1 MSLSKSLPLGR
12 AGRVSIRDVA
22 DTVGVSISTVSRALR
37 GYADVSP
44 GTRERV
50 QRAALELGYTP
61 DAAGQM
67 LKSGR
72 TETVAVLVSGRHGP
86 TFLDAFYAEVVGG
99 LEAHLSANGLSL
111 LLLRAGSVRAGWVQG
126 RCDGVVALGC
136 DLPAALLQGLSQST
150 PLVLADSEG
159 GWEGQNSEIP
169 SVTVA
174 NEAGGFE
181 ATRHLFAQGRQQ
193 IAFIAETPDD
203 PNFLRRRQG
212 YLRAHAEADREV
224 RPERQQT
231 GRLGPDGGYLATQK
245 LLALASFDAIF
256 AANDMAAFGALRA
269 LAEVRLRVPDDVA
282 VVGFDDIAL
291 ARYSHPPLTTL
302 RIPRRQLGT
311 EAAAQLLARLEKRP
325 TTSPELPVSLVVRSS
340 S

>member
-159 GWEGQNSEIP
+159 RLAKAGTQTSRASPWPTKRVDMRRPGTCSHKDASRSPLLPKHPTTQTFYGGGRAI
-169 SVTVA
+169 SVPTPK
-174 NEAGGFE
+174 
-181 ATRHLFAQGRQQ
+181 Q
-193 IAFIAETPDD
+193 IGKFD
-203 PNFLRRRQG
+203 PNDNK
-212 YLRAHAEADREV
+212 RAGW
-224 RPERQQT
+224 
-231 GRLGPDGGYLATQK
+231 GR
-245 LLALASFDAIF
+245 
-256 AANDMAAFGALRA
+256 MAA
-269 LAEVRLRVPDDVA
+269 
-282 VVGFDDIAL
+282 
-291 ARYSHPPLTTL
+291 T
-302 RIPRRQLGT
+302 
-311 EAAAQLLARLEKRP
+311 
-325 TTSPELPVSLVVRSS
+325 
-340 S
+340 